1 MSRADE
7 NMKVGSALKSQLSRL
22 SQLESD
28 NKKLTE
34 DNLYLRQPDL
44 LFIFQFILKNI
55 HRHSS
60 ADVYLCA
67 ENLWWKG
74 SFGTVQVI
82 HIDCCFHFVKFQ
94 VFLCLKKSWIC
105 KHFISCYWW
114 CCATFNVLVYGGLV
128 FMNKDWIVYVVY
140 IFDKI
145 LNY

>member
-55 HRHSS
+55 HCHSS
-60 ADVYLCA
+60 ADVCLCA
-67 ENLWWKG
+67 ENLW
-74 SFGTVQVI
+74 
-82 HIDCCFHFVKFQ
+82 
-94 VFLCLKKSWIC
+94 
-105 KHFISCYWW
+105 
-114 CCATFNVLVYGGLV
+114 
-128 FMNKDWIVYVVY
+128 
-140 IFDKI
+140 
-145 LNY
+145 